1 VYDVH
6 DWAEARRLHRQ
17 GLSKTAIA
25 DRLGMSRNTAS
36 ALVARTTPPRYERG
50 PVPSKL
56 DGFVEAIAA
65 MLDED
70 EKVAATVVLD
80 HLRRQGYAGGI
91 TILKQHLAKVR
102 PAYVAAR
109 SFQRTTYLPGEL
121 AQIDWWHTGL
131 RVAVGKGASREVF
144 GLVATLPHSAA
155 HACAFTFSRTTA
167 DLCPALL
174 GCLASLGGIPEAIVF
189 DNDASIVASRRA
201 RTVTLVEEVAALF
214 GHLAVRP
221 VALRPA
227 HPEGKGQVERTI
239 RYLETSFLPLRRFA
253 SLADVQAQHDSWA
266 RSVAFSRRPRRL
278 GATVAEAWAVE
289 RASLRRLPDPLPDV
303 DRHLEVRVSKDG
315 FVRVGGVDYSVPPGL
330 AARRVGVRLS
340 LTEVV
345 VRLEGE
351 VIARHVRS
359 FIPTDVVV
367 APAHARAL
375 RLHREARARLA
386 AGDVEVPV
394 VDLARY
400 DVAVGMTP

>member
-1 VYDVH
+1 MYDVH
-6 DWAEARRLHRQ
+6 DWAEARRLDRQ

-36 ALVARTTPPRYERG
+36 ALVVRTTPPRYERG

-56 DGFVEAIAA
+56 DGFVEVIAA
-65 MLDED
+65 MLDEN

-91 TILKQHLAKVR
+91 TILKDHLVKVR

-131 RVAVGKGASREVF
+131 RVGVGKGASREVF
-144 GLVATLPHSAA
+144 GLVATLPYSAA

-201 RTVTLVEEVAALF
+201 RMVTLVEEVAALF

-278 GATVAEAWAVE
+278 AATVADAWAVE
-289 RASLRRLPDPLPDV
+289 RASLRRLPNPLPDV

-330 AARRVGVRLS
+330 GARRVGVRLS

-345 VRLEGE
+345 VFLEGE
-351 VIARHVRS
+351 VIGRHVRS
-359 FIPTDVVV
+359 FIPADVVV

-375 RLHREARARLA
+375 RLAREARARLA

-400 DVAVGMTP
+400 DVAVGMAP

>member
-1 VYDVH
+1 MYDVH

-25 DRLGMSRNTAS
+25 NRLGMSRNTAS
-36 ALVARTTPPRYERG
+36 ALVERTMPPRYERP

-56 DGFVEAIAA
+56 DPFVESIAA
-65 MLDED
+65 MLDDD
-70 EKVAATVVLD
+70 ERVAATVVLD

-91 TILKQHLAKVR
+91 TILKEHLAKVR
-102 PAYVAAR
+102 PAYLAAR
-109 SFQRTTYLPGEL
+109 SFQRTTYLPAEI
-121 AQIDWWHTGL
+121 AQIDWWHPGL
-131 RVAVGKGASREVF
+131 RVPVGKGVTREVF
-144 GLVATLPHSAA
+144 ALVATLPHSAA
-155 HACAFTFSRTTA
+155 HACVFTFSRTTA
-167 DLCPALL
+167 DLCPGLL
-174 GCLASLGGIPEAIVF
+174 GCLASLGGVPEAIVF

-253 SLADVQAQHDSWA
+253 SLSDLQFQHDGWA
-266 RSVAFSRRPRRL
+266 RAVAFSRRPRRL
-278 GATVAEAWAVE
+278 GATVTEAWAVE
-289 RASLRRLPDPLPDV
+289 RASLRPLPKPLPDV
-303 DRHLEVRVSKDG
+303 DRHVEVRVSKDG

-345 VRLEGE
+345 VCLEGE

-359 FIPTDVVV
+359 FVPADVVMD
-367 APAHARAL
+367 PAHARAL
-375 RLHREARARLA
+375 RLAREARARLL

-400 DVAVGMTP
+400 DTAVGLAR